1 MAFRKTRYDSK
12 RLAPCIK
19 YSMWHCYRY
28 RGEAGECIGCKLVNK
43 KNWTKKVVV
52 IDGVKMASC
61 STCGRMFPLSEYQMC
76 TKIRFDKDGNSYRLH
91 STVYRCRECTR
102 KAVRKSKEK
111 KKINEYIDIAC
122 VYNADRIGSGIDLG
136 CILLCEG
143 NQKADSDGKGGEK
156 GNAVLDR
163 KIQGYAF
170 SACSYIE

>member
-12 RLAPCIK
+12 RLAPCLK

-28 RGEAGECIGCKLVNK
+28 RNEAGECIGCRLVNK

-76 TKIRFDKDGNSYRLH
+76 TKIRYDRDGNSYRLH
-91 STVYRCRECTR
+91 STVYRCKECTR
-102 KAVRKSKEK
+102 KAVRKSQER
-111 KKINEYIDIAC
+111 KKINGYIDIAC
-122 VYNADRIGSGIDLG
+122 VYNACCISSGINLD
-136 CILLCEG
+136 CTLLRES
-143 NQKADSDGKGGEK
+143 NQKVDSNSEGDKK
-156 GNAVLDR
+156 GNTILDG

-170 SACSYIE
+170 NACAYIE